1 MTVFALPDFLVE
13 VNITDPPANF
23 DLSYIQRILFLV
35 LDTGLST
42 DFEYQKDVV
51 SADDITNSKANHVK
65 EYFYKT
71 TVKSCDILYVK
82 NSTAIDSVLDQITKD
97 EINDRTF
104 TCSIDMNILDPL
116 GLTDPADALDF
127 AFFKGVYQYG
137 QINNIVDVN
146 VIPRYTIL
154 YFKGDGVSTPPPTIA
169 EGNKELAKFGS
180 FFVNRSNFFFPV
192 APKTVDYSPNFPL
205 ETTTEMQSASDNN
218 MSFFAYYNG
227 VAYITRYGIGDQGN
241 LNVYYLEQIRRSIQ
255 ESLFNFLTRQG
266 NTFYTQENLN
276 IITNRTL
283 NAILQYSTPNFGF
296 VNPQGTKVDELI
308 LADIPKQDIEDQVVR
323 VTASVNIN
331 NVIQKIIVN
340 VSKTEVNV

>member
-35 LDTGLST
+35 LDTSLST

-82 NSTAIDSVLDQITKD
+82 NSTAIDSVLDQVTKD

-104 TCSIDMNILDPL
+104 TCSIDMHIS
-116 GLTDPADALDF
+116 DPANTLDF
-127 AFFKGVYQYG
+127 AFFKGVYQLAVF
-137 QINNIVDVN
+137 NSLVN
-146 VIPRYTIL
+146 VAPKYTIF
-154 YFKGDGVSTPPPTIA
+154 YFKGDGVSTPPVTTA

-180 FFVNRSNFFFPV
+180 FFANRSNFFFPV

-205 ETTTEMQSASDNN
+205 ETTTEMQTVSDNN

-227 VAYITRYGIGDQGN
+227 VAYITRYAIGDQGN

>member
-35 LDTGLST
+35 LDTSLGT
-42 DFEYQKDVV
+42 PFEYQKDVV
-51 SADDITNSKANHVK
+51 SADNITNTAGDYVK

-71 TVKSCDILYVK
+71 TVKSCDILYVAD
-82 NSTAIDSVLDQITKD
+82 STAIDSVLDQITKD

-104 TCSIDMNILDPL
+104 TCSVDMNI
-116 GLTDPADALDF
+116 TDPINTLDF
-127 AFFKGVYQYG
+127 AFFKGVYQFAVF
-137 QINNIVDVN
+137 NSVVDVN
-146 VIPRYTIL
+146 VVPRYTIL
-154 YFKGDGVSTPPPTIA
+154 YFKDDATPTIT
-169 EGNKELAKFGS
+169 EGNEELAKFGS
-180 FFVNRSNFFFPV
+180 YFVNRSNFFFPV
-192 APKTVDYSPNFPL
+192 APKTVDYNPEYPL
-205 ETTTEMQSASDNN
+205 DTTTEMQTASDNN

-227 VAYITRYGIGDQGN
+227 VAYITRYAISDQNN

-283 NAILQYSTPNFGF
+283 NAILQYSAPQFGF

-308 LADIPKQDIEDQVVR
+308 LADIPNQDIKDSIVR

-340 VSKTEVNV
+340 VSQTEVNV

>member
-35 LDTGLST
+35 LDTSATLP
-42 DFEYQKDVV
+42 FEYQKDVV
-51 SADDITNSKANHVK
+51 SADDITNPAGDHVK
-65 EYFYKT
+65 DYFYKT
-71 TVKSCDILYVK
+71 AVKSCDILYVA
-82 NSTAIDSVLDQITKD
+82 NFTAIDSVLDQVTKD

-104 TCSIDMNILDPL
+104 TCSIDGRGDRN
-116 GLTDPADALDF
+116 TLDF
-127 AFFKGVYQYG
+127 AFFKGVYQTY
-137 QINNIVDVN
+137 NFNTFEDASL
-146 VIPRYTIL
+146 IPDTTL
-154 YFKGDGVSTPPPTIA
+154 FYFKAQTPSVNGA
-169 EGNKELAKFGS
+169 NSEMAKFGS
-180 FFVNRSNFFFPV
+180 YFVNRSNFFFPV
-192 APKTVDYSPNFPL
+192 SPKTVDYSPQYPL
-205 ETTTEMQSASDNN
+205 DTTTEMTSASDNN

-227 VAYITRYGIGDQGN
+227 VAYITRYAIADQVN

-283 NAILQYSTPNFGF
+283 NAILQYSTPQFGF

-308 LADIPKQDIEDQVVR
+308 LADIPSQDIKDSIVR

-340 VSKTEVNV
+340 VSQTEVNI

>member
-23 DLSYIQRILFLV
+23 NLTYIQRILFLV
-35 LDTGLST
+35 LDTSLST

-51 SADDITNSKANHVK
+51 SADDITNPAGDYVK
-65 EYFYKT
+65 DYFYKT
-71 TVKSCDILYVK
+71 AVKSCDILYVADF
-82 NSTAIDSVLDQITKD
+82 TAIDSVLDQITKD

-104 TCSIDMNILDPL
+104 TCSIDMNI
-116 GLTDPADALDF
+116 TDPINTLDF
-127 AFFKGVYQYG
+127 AFFKGVYQFAVF
-137 QINNIVDVN
+137 NSLVN
-146 VIPRYTIL
+146 VNVVPRYTIL
-154 YFKGDGVSTPPPTIA
+154 YFKDDGTPTTTD
-169 EGNKELAKFGS
+169 GNEELAKFS
-180 FFVNRSNFFFPV
+180 SYFVNRSNFFFPV
-192 APKTVDYSPNFPL
+192 APKTVDYNPKYPL
-205 ETTTEMQSASDNN
+205 DTTTEMQPASDNN

-227 VAYITRYGIGDQGN
+227 VAYITRYAIADQSN
-241 LNVYYLEQIRRSIQ
+241 LNLYYLEQIRRSIQ
-255 ESLFNFLTRQG
+255 ESLFNFLARQG

-283 NAILQYSTPNFGF
+283 NAILQYSEPQFGF

-308 LADIPKQDIEDQVVR
+308 LADIPSQDIKDSIVR

-340 VSKTEVNV
+340 VSQTEVNV

>member
-35 LDTGLST
+35 LDASLGT

-51 SADDITNSKANHVK
+51 SADDITNSKADHIK

-71 TVKSCDILYVK
+71 TVKSCDILYVA
-82 NSTAIDSVLDQITKD
+82 NSTAIDSVLDQTTKD

-104 TCSIDMNILDPL
+104 TCSIDMNISDPIN
-116 GLTDPADALDF
+116 TLDF
-127 AFFKGVYQYG
+127 DFFKGVYQ
-137 QINNIVDVN
+137 NAVFNSLVN
-146 VIPRYTIL
+146 VNVVPKYTIF
-154 YFKGDGVSTPPPTIA
+154 YFTGDGVSTPPVTTA

-180 FFVNRSNFFFPV
+180 YFVNRSNFFFPV
-192 APKTVDYSPNFPL
+192 SPKTVDYNPNFPL
-205 ETTTEMQSASDNN
+205 DTTTGMQTISDNN

-227 VAYITRYGIGDQGN
+227 VAYITRYAIGDQGN

-308 LADIPKQDIEDQVVR
+308 LADIPKQDIDDQIVR

>member
-35 LDTGLST
+35 LDTSLGT
-42 DFEYQKDVV
+42 PFEYQKDVV
-51 SADDITNSKANHVK
+51 SADDITNTAGDHVK
-65 EYFYKT
+65 DYFYKT
-71 TVKSCDILYVK
+71 AVKSCDILYVAS
-82 NSTAIDSVLDQITKD
+82 STAIDSVLDQITKD

-104 TCSIDMNILDPL
+104 TCSIDMNI
-116 GLTDPADALDF
+116 TDPINTLDF
-127 AFFKGVYQYG
+127 AFFKGVYQLAVF
-137 QINNIVDVN
+137 NSIVDVN
-146 VIPRYTIL
+146 VVPRYTIL
-154 YFKGDGVSTPPPTIA
+154 YFKDDATPIITD
-169 EGNKELAKFGS
+169 GNKELAKFGS
-180 FFVNRSNFFFPV
+180 YFVNRSNFFFPV
-192 APKTVDYSPNFPL
+192 SPKTVDYNPEYPL
-205 ETTTEMQSASDNN
+205 DTTTEMQTASDNN

-227 VAYITRYGIGDQGN
+227 VAYITRYAIADQGN
-241 LNVYYLEQIRRSIQ
+241 LNIYYLEQIRRSIQ

-283 NAILQYSTPNFGF
+283 SAILQYSAPQFGF

-308 LADIPKQDIEDQVVR
+308 LADIPSQDIKDSIVR

-340 VSKTEVNV
+340 VSQTEVNV

>member
-23 DLSYIQRILFLV
+23 DLSYIQRVLFLV
-35 LDTGLST
+35 LDTTLDT
-42 DFEYQKDVV
+42 PFEYQKDVV
-51 SADDITNSKANHVK
+51 SADDITNTKGVYVK

-71 TVKSCDILYVK
+71 TVKSCDILYVESSK
-82 NSTAIDSVLDQITKD
+82 AIDSALDQVTKD

-104 TCSIDMNILDPL
+104 TCLIDLNI
-116 GLTDPADALDF
+116 TDPVGTLNF
-127 AFFKGVYQYG
+127 AF
-137 QINNIVDVN
+137 
-146 VIPRYTIL
+146 
-154 YFKGDGVSTPPPTIA
+154 FKGDGVSTPPVTTA

-180 FFVNRSNFFFPV
+180 YFVNRSNFFFPV
-192 APKTVDYSPNFPL
+192 SPKTVDYSPKYPIA
-205 ETTTEMQSASDNN
+205 TTTEMQTVSDNN

-227 VAYITRYGIGDQGN
+227 VAYITRYAIGDQGN
-241 LNVYYLEQIRRSIQ
+241 LNIYYLEQIRRSIQ

-283 NAILQYSTPNFGF
+283 SAILQFSTPNFGF

-308 LADIPKQDIEDQVVR
+308 LADIPKQDIKDEVVR

-340 VSKTEVNV
+340 VSKTEV

>member
-13 VNITDPPANF
+13 INITDPPANF
-23 DLSYIQRILFLV
+23 NLSYIQRILFLV
-35 LDTGLST
+35 LDTSLGT

-51 SADDITNSKANHVK
+51 SADDITNIAGVYVK

-71 TVKSCDILYVK
+71 TVKSCDILYVAD
-82 NSTAIDSVLDQITKD
+82 STAIDSVLDQITKD

-104 TCSIDMNILDPL
+104 TCSIDMNIPDPL
-116 GLTDPADALDF
+116 GLADPADALDF

-146 VIPRYTIL
+146 VIPRYTVL
-154 YFKGDGVSTPPPTIA
+154 YFKGNGTTA

-180 FFVNRSNFFFPV
+180 YFVNRSNFFFPI
-192 APKTVDYSPNFPL
+192 APKTLDYNPEYPL
-205 ETTTEMQSASDNN
+205 ETTTEMQTASDNN
-218 MSFFAYYNG
+218 MSFFAFYNG
-227 VAYITRYGIGDQGN
+227 VAYIASYAIADQGN

-283 NAILQYSTPNFGF
+283 SAILQYSEPQFGF
-296 VNPQGTKVDELI
+296 VNPQETKVDELI
-308 LADIPKQDIEDQVVR
+308 LADIPKEDIKDSIVR

-340 VSKTEVNV
+340 VSQTEVNV

>member
-23 DLSYIQRILFLV
+23 DLSYIQRVLFLV
-35 LDTGLST
+35 LDTTLDT
-42 DFEYQKDVV
+42 PFEYQKDVV
-51 SADDITNSKANHVK
+51 SADDITNTKGAYVK

-71 TVKSCDILYVK
+71 TVKSCDILYVES
-82 NSTAIDSVLDQITKD
+82 STAIDSALDQVTKD

-104 TCSIDMNILDPL
+104 TCLIDLNI
-116 GLTDPADALDF
+116 TDPVGTLNF
-127 AFFKGVYQYG
+127 AFFKGVYQLA
-137 QINNIVDVN
+137 QFSIINVNI
-146 VIPRYTIL
+146 IPRYTIL
-154 YFKGDGVSTPPPTIA
+154 YLSGPSSAT

-180 FFVNRSNFFFPV
+180 YFVNRSNFFFPV
-192 APKTVDYSPNFPL
+192 SPKTVDYSPKYPIA
-205 ETTTEMQSASDNN
+205 TTTEMQTVSDNN

-227 VAYITRYGIGDQGN
+227 VAYITRYAIGDQGN
-241 LNVYYLEQIRRSIQ
+241 LNIYYLEQIRRSIQ

-283 NAILQYSTPNFGF
+283 NAILQYSTPQFGF

-308 LADIPKQDIEDQVVR
+308 LADIPKQDIKDEVVR

>member
-35 LDTGLST
+35 LDPSLTP

-51 SADDITNSKANHVK
+51 SADDITNTAGVYVK

-71 TVKSCDILYVK
+71 DVKSCDILYVK
-82 NSTAIDSVLDQITKD
+82 DSTAIDSVLDQATKD

-104 TCSIDMNILDPL
+104 TCSIDLSISDPL
-116 GLTDPADALDF
+116 NLDF
-127 AFFKGVYQYG
+127 AFFKGVYQYASF
-137 QINNIVDVN
+137 NVLVDVN
-146 VIPRYTIL
+146 NIPKYTIL
-154 YFKGDGVSTPPPTIA
+154 YFKSNSATLFDG
-169 EGNKELAKFGS
+169 KQELAKFGS
-180 FFVNRSNFFFPV
+180 YFVNRSNFFFPIS
-192 APKTVDYSPNFPL
+192 PKTLDYSPNFPL
-205 ETTTEMQSASDNN
+205 TTTTEMQTASDNN

-227 VAYITRYGIGDQGN
+227 VAYLARYFVHEQGN

-266 NTFYTQENLN
+266 NTFYTQSNLN

-283 NAILQYSTPNFGF
+283 NAMLQYSKPEFGF
-296 VNPQGTKVDELI
+296 VNPQGTKVNELV
-308 LADIPKQDIEDQVVR
+308 LADIPKTDIDNQIVR
-323 VTASVNIN
+323 VTAFVNIN
-331 NVIQKIIVN
+331 NTIQKIVVN
-340 VSKTEVNV
+340 VSRTEVNV

>member
-13 VNITDPPANF
+13 VNISDPPANF

-35 LDTGLST
+35 LDTSLGT
-42 DFEYQKDVV
+42 PFEYQKDVV
-51 SADDITNSKANHVK
+51 SADDITNTKGVYVK

-71 TVKSCDILYVK
+71 TVKSCDILYVAD
-82 NSTAIDSVLDQITKD
+82 STVIDSMLDQITKD

-104 TCSIDMNILDPL
+104 TCSIDMNITDPL
-116 GLTDPADALDF
+116 GIANPADALDF
-127 AFFKGVYQYG
+127 AFFKGVYQFAVF
-137 QINNIVDVN
+137 NSIVDVN
-146 VIPRYTIL
+146 IVPKYTIL
-154 YFKGDGVSTPPPTIA
+154 YFKYDATPTNIA
-169 EGNKELAKFGS
+169 GNKELVKFGS
-180 FFVNRSNFFFPV
+180 YFVNRSNFFFPV
-192 APKTVDYSPNFPL
+192 APKTIDYNPKYPIN
-205 ETTTEMQSASDNN
+205 TTTEMQTASDNN

-227 VAYITRYGIGDQGN
+227 VAYITRYAIADQDN

-283 NAILQYSTPNFGF
+283 NAILQYSAPNFGF

-308 LADIPKQDIEDQVVR
+308 LADIPNQDIKDSIVR

-340 VSKTEVNV
+340 VSQNEVNV

>member
-35 LDTGLST
+35 LDTSLAT

-51 SADDITNSKANHVK
+51 SADDITNAKGVYVK

-71 TVKSCDILYVK
+71 TVKSCDILYVAD
-82 NSTAIDSVLDQITKD
+82 STAIDSVLDQITKD

-116 GLTDPADALDF
+116 GILDPADALDF

-146 VIPRYTIL
+146 VIPRYTIF
-154 YFKGDGVSTPPPTIA
+154 YFKGDGTLTTA

-192 APKTVDYSPNFPL
+192 SPKTVDYSPKFPL
-205 ETTTEMQSASDNN
+205 ETTTEMQTASDNN

-227 VAYITRYGIGDQGN
+227 VAYITRYAIADQGN

-283 NAILQYSTPNFGF
+283 SAILQFSTPNFGF
-296 VNPQGTKVDELI
+296 VNPQETKVDELI
-308 LADIPKQDIEDQVVR
+308 LADIPKQDIEDQIVR